1 MVRQPRRPSPQ
12 KWTTFLR
19 NHLDEMVSVD
29 FLTVPTISFRV
40 LYVFVVLS
48 HLRRKIL
55 HFNVTATPSA
65 RWTAQQLR
73 EAFPFASPPR
83 YLLRDRDGIYGLD
96 FQHVAQALDLEEVR
110 IAPRSPSQSPYV
122 ERFIGSLRRE
132 CLDYLIV
139 LNRAHLYRVLESYFS
154 YYYGWRTHLALD
166 KDAPEPRRVQP
177 AAGRQDCCLPRSRR
191 TASSLPTPGC
201 LKLLPPRTRQRAF
214 GQKRRRRRASTR
226 TAFARSRG
234 LPPVTRPTYAMRP
247 SQSFISDPTPL
258 SNVHRNQVTSP
269 ALAAQWL
276 FCQQQGNQNEQA
288 SEK

>member
-1 MVRQPRRPSPQ
+1 M
-12 KWTTFLR
+12 R

-154 YYYGWRTHLALD
+154 YYYG
-166 KDAPEPRRVQP
+166 
-177 AAGRQDCCLPRSRR
+177 
-191 TASSLPTPGC
+191 
-201 LKLLPPRTRQRAF
+201 
-214 GQKRRRRRASTR
+214 
-226 TAFARSRG
+226 
-234 LPPVTRPTYAMRP
+234 
-247 SQSFISDPTPL
+247 
-258 SNVHRNQVTSP
+258 
-269 ALAAQWL
+269 
-276 FCQQQGNQNEQA
+276 
-288 SEK
+288 